1 MYCKMKEWLCSG
13 RVYPDWSLAVGRA
26 SSATTAFPAGR
37 VYPPQVEE
45 IRPPKAG
52 RRDTG
57 HFYPRN
63 LVCHSSHLGYA
74 RLFLPGTGV
83 CRPLIRLRRT
93 SSLSCSPP
101 EADYGYP
108 VISKGF
114 LGQEEDGW
122 ERVFLSCV
130 ACLSFLVSVFLHA
143 STAQGLEKGS
153 QETKVKAK
161 KDKRAA
167 KKERSPSAEMKP
179 VPQRGNQPNTPT
191 PSLRAGGAS
200 GLDGLRPG
208 DL

>member
-1 MYCKMKEWLCSG
+1 MRERARL
-13 RVYPDWSLAVGRA
+13 VG
-26 SSATTAFPAGR
+26 SSPAGR

-45 IRPPKAG
+45 IRPSKAG
-52 RRDTG
+52 RKDTR
-57 HFYPRN
+57 HYYPSN
-63 LVCHSSHLGYA
+63 LVCHSSHPGYA
-74 RLFLPGTGV
+74 RLFPLGTGV

-101 EADYGYP
+101 EADYVYP

-114 LGQEEDGW
+114 LGQEENGW

-130 ACLSFLVSVFLHA
+130 ACLSFLVSAFLPA

-167 KKERSPSAEMKP
+167 EEERSPSAEMKP

-191 PSLRAGGAS
+191 PSLRIVGTS